1 MSDINDRGES
11 ELVERVLKEEERLK
25 RRAELEDELAA
36 QLTEVAAHDEAAFEE
51 AVTSLPEIKRG
62 DILVGTI
69 VQVRQD
75 GVMVDIGAKSEG
87 FIPADEWGG
96 DMLSE
101 AKVGEK
107 VEVYV
112 LRFEEE
118 RDEREGLII
127 LSKRRADYERT
138 WRRIVE
144 AYERGEILTAMVKD
158 RVRGGLV
165 VDLGIDGFV
174 PASQVY
180 LGRRR
185 RLENFIG
192 RAIRVKII
200 ELDRERR
207 RVICSNTIALEEER
221 QRMKEETLKKIKVG
235 EVLQGIVRRIR
246 DYGAFIDVG
255 GIEGLLH
262 VSEMSWTRLDHP
274 SEMLKE
280 GDVVQ
285 VVVLD
290 FDPQTERLSLGMRQ
304 LLPDPWKTAEKDF
317 PVGSRV
323 KGGITRIVPAGAFVR
338 MPNGIEGIIPIS
350 EISERRVTRVSDVL
364 SVGQEVEVKVIQV
377 NSAQRRLVLSLRQ
390 VAQEEERRQL
400 QELMRQQE
408 IPRVTLGEA
417 LKDVF
422 DRVSLTKPA
431 DVEKE
436 STSGE
441 GGGVQEQEA

>member
-1 MSDINDRGES
+1 MGEINDSGAS
-11 ELVERVLKEEERLK
+11 HLIDKVIKEEERLRK
-25 RRAELEDELAA
+25 QSAEGVGEG
-36 QLTEVAAHDEAAFEE
+36 EVEQVAEGGDVTFET
-51 AVTSLPEIKRG
+51 AVTSVAEVKRG
-62 DILVGTI
+62 DIVEGTI
-69 VQVRQD
+69 VQVRED
-75 GVMVDIGAKSEG
+75 GVLVDVGAKAEG
-87 FIPADEWGG
+87 LIPVEEWGG
-96 DMLSE
+96 DIFSE
-101 AKVGEK
+101 AKVGDK

-112 LRFEEE
+112 LRVEEE

-127 LSKRRADYERT
+127 LSKRRADYERI

-144 AYERGEILTAMVKD
+144 AYEKGEILTAMVKD

-174 PASQVY
+174 PASHVY
-180 LGRRR
+180 LGRRK

-192 RAIRVKII
+192 RTIHVKVI

-221 QRMKEETLKKIKVG
+221 QRQREETLKRIKVG
-235 EVLQGIVRRIR
+235 EVIQGVVRRIVS
-246 DYGAFIDVG
+246 YGAFIDVG
-255 GIEGLLH
+255 GVEGLLH
-262 VSEMSWTRLDHP
+262 ISEMSWVRIDHP
-274 SEMLKE
+274 SEILKE

-290 FDPQTERLSLGMRQ
+290 FDPETERLSLGMRQ

-323 KGGITRIVPAGAFVR
+323 KGKVTRIVPAGAFVR

-350 EISERRVTRVSDVL
+350 EVSEKRISKITDVL

-390 VAQEEERRQL
+390 VAQEEERKQL
-400 QELMRQQE
+400 RE
-408 IPRVTLGEA
+408 IMQKQAPPKVTLGDVLREA
-417 LKDVF
+417 L
-422 DRVSLTKPA
+422 
-431 DVEKE
+431 E
-436 STSGE
+436 SGLQQSESESRSE
-441 GGGVQEQEA
+441 GNAQKG

>member
-1 MSDINDRGES
+1 MGEINDRDNS
-11 ELVERVLKEEERLK
+11 ELVERVLKDEERLK
-25 RRAELEDELAA
+25 RRAQLDGEPEDEVQLSGAVRFGDDELA
-36 QLTEVAAHDEAAFEE
+36 FEE
-51 AVTSLPEIKRG
+51 VVTSLPEIKPG

-75 GVMVDIGAKSEG
+75 GVMVDVGAKSEG
-87 FIPADEWGG
+87 FIPTNEWGEE
-96 DMLSE
+96 MLSE

-112 LRFEEE
+112 LRVEEE

-144 AYERGEILTAMVKD
+144 AYEKGEILTAMVKE

-185 RLENFIG
+185 RLENFVG

-200 ELDRERR
+200 ELDRDRR

-221 QRMKEETLKKIKVG
+221 QRMKEETLKRIKVG
-235 EVLQGIVRRIR
+235 EVLQGVVRRLR

-262 VSEMSWTRLDHP
+262 ISEMSWTRIDHP
-274 SEMLKE
+274 SEVLKE
-280 GDVVQ
+280 GDVVE
-285 VVVLD
+285 VVVLE
-290 FDPQTERLSLGMRQ
+290 FDPETERLSLGMRQ
-304 LLPDPWKTAEKDF
+304 LLPDPWNTAERDF

-323 KGGITRIVPAGAFVR
+323 KGKVTRIVPAGAFVR

-350 EISERRVTRVSDVL
+350 EISERRITRAGDVL

-390 VAQEEERRQL
+390 VIQEEERQQL
-400 QELMRQQE
+400 RELMQQQE
-408 IPRVTLGEA
+408 VPRVTLGEA
-417 LKDVF
+417 LKEVF
-422 DRVSLTKPA
+422 DRVSPAKPSQGTSCGGSPSES
-431 DVEKE
+431 EKM
-436 STSGE
+436 
-441 GGGVQEQEA
+441 

>member
-1 MSDINDRGES
+1 MSKANDASS
-11 ELVERVLKEEERLK
+11 ELVGRVLKDEERL
-25 RRAELEDELAA
+25 RRQA
-36 QLTEVAAHDEAAFEE
+36 QLEGEEAEAQTVDAVAHEEAIKFEE
-51 AVTSLPEIKRG
+51 SITSPSEIRRG

-69 VQVRQD
+69 VQVRRD

-87 FIPADEWGG
+87 FIPADEWGESL
-96 DMLSE
+96 DT
-101 AKVGEK
+101 AVVGEK

-112 LRFEEE
+112 LRVEEE
-118 RDEREGLII
+118 RDEQEGLIL

-144 AYERGEILTAMVKD
+144 AYESGEILTAMVKD

-174 PASQVY
+174 PGSQVY

-185 RLENFIG
+185 RLENFVG
-192 RAIRVKII
+192 RAIKVKII

-207 RVICSNTIALEEER
+207 RIVCSNTIALEEER
-221 QRMKEETLKKIKVG
+221 QRMKEETLKRIRVG

-262 VSEMSWTRLDHP
+262 VSEMSWTRIEHP
-274 SEMLKE
+274 SEVLKE

-290 FDPQTERLSLGMRQ
+290 FDPETERLSLGMRQ

-317 PVGSRV
+317 PVGLKV
-323 KGGITRIVPAGAFVR
+323 KGKVSRLVPAGAFVR
-338 MPNGIEGIIPIS
+338 MPNGIEGIIPMS
-350 EISERRVTRVSDVL
+350 EVSEKRVARISDVL
-364 SVGQEVEVKVIQV
+364 SIGQEVEVKVIQV

-390 VAQEEERRQL
+390 VIQERERQQL
-400 QELMRQQE
+400 QELMQQQTA
-408 IPRVTLGEA
+408 PRVTLGDA
-417 LKDVF
+417 F
-422 DRVSLTKPA
+422 
-431 DVEKE
+431 KE
-436 STSGE
+436 VLERAKAAHSSKETSSKGSESE
-441 GGGVQEQEA
+441 G